1 MARRGT
7 VYTYS
12 VVHSGTEALQE
23 MTPYVLAVVE
33 DAVAAVDTAVDMSQ
47 YDNDHDGSVD
57 AVMIIHTGSGAEAP
71 EEAGEEGKG
80 SGRLPV
86 GAPIP

>member
-33 DAVAAVDTAVDMSQ
+33 DDRQRRMARVEGYTEQTAITIGMEVTFLAD
-47 YDNDHDGSVD
+47 DERGN
-57 AVMIIHTGSGAEAP
+57 
-71 EEAGEEGKG
+71 
-80 SGRLPV
+80 
-86 GAPIP
+86 PIYTFASS